1 MTPERVRPAMADYE
15 TRCKI
20 CGRTFE
26 SEAALRKH
34 VREIGLVD

>member
-1 MTPERVRPAMADYE
+1 MADSQS
-15 TRCKI
+15 RCKI

-26 SEAALRKH
+26 SDEALRKH